1 MLKSVGDQQQPG
13 NIKVSQTSV
22 QAGAG
27 SKNKKWCKYRLSI
40 HFLLSCNQ

>member
-1 MLKSVGDQQQPG
+1 MVRNSQKNMLKSVGDQQQPG

-27 SKNKKWCKYRLSI
+27 SKNKK
-40 HFLLSCNQ
+40 